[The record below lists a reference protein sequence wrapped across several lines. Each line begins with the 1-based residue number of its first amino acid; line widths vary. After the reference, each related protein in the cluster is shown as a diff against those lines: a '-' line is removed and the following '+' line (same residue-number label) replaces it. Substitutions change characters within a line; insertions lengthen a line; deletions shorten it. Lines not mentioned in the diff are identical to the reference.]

1 MLFHALSDW
10 PTADLSADKKIFS
23 VNKSNRQKSVSGRVR
38 WLMADVF
45 LLPLMVTKM
54 LVDMNRLIEKA
65 AAVNADF
72 LANKILLSRLVWT
85 ICWTSLLAT
94 K

>member
-1 MLFHALSDW
+1 MRFQTGQQPICQLTKKFS
-10 PTADLSADKKIFS
+10 PSTNQTDK
-23 VNKSNRQKSVSGRVR
+23 KSVSGRVR